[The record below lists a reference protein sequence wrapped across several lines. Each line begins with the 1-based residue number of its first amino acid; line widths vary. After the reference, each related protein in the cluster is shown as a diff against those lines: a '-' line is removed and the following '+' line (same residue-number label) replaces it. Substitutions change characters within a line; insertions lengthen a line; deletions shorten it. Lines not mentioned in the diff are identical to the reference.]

1 MADTRAAVERA
12 MRVQEAI
19 LAGIEWAA
27 NLVAGRR
34 RGTATTGCSDH
45 RRRWPSPRAA
55 PLAEVHRLVRLYRE
69 RYGPRARHP
78 GFNVRHFYQV
88 ACRDHRVRRFDS
100 VVLQLDKQRGRRSDR
115 VTWSPRGD
123 QWMLFHEATL
133 K

>member
-1 MADTRAAVERA
+1 MGGKPGCRSPTRYGYDGLFR
-12 MRVQEAI
+12 
-19 LAGIEWAA
+19 
-27 NLVAGRR
+27 
-34 RGTATTGCSDH
+34 
-45 RRRWPSPRAA
+45 PPP
-55 PLAEVHRLVRLYRE
+55 PLALAPGGPLVRLYRE